1 MSLNSLFEPP
11 PPALPAGVDAVLAG
25 HSGARVVL
33 QQADGISV
41 VRKTAGRASDNER
54 LRQQAEKQSAF
65 HAARVPT
72 PKVIRSGLDGDRYFF
87 EMNYVPSISVAA
99 SCANG
104 STAAMSSLRAFVEGW
119 IARLRDQAA
128 GTIGADSVQVKLRAV
143 VAACRETP
151 ILHPSMP
158 VIELLSTML
167 ARVRWPPL
175 PEGPCHGDLTLEN
188 ILVDSKGAIWL
199 IDFDAPE
206 LSSYWLDLAK
216 LYQDL
221 SGLWCLRHLAAE
233 DGSTLAY
240 KNAVIAM
247 RRLRAEIDQV
257 VERALPGFHAGLP
270 PLVALHLMRALPYC
284 GDTAT
289 IVYILNRVHA
299 VIAG

>member
-1 MSLNSLFEPP
+1 MSLNSLFEP
-11 PPALPAGVDAVLAG
+11 ALSVLPASVDAVFIG

-33 QQADGISV
+33 RQADGISM
-41 VRKTAGRASDNER
+41 VRKTAGRPSDNER
-54 LRQQAEKQSAF
+54 LRRQAEKQSTF
-65 HAARVPT
+65 YAAHVPT
-72 PKVIRSGLDGDRYFF
+72 PQVIRSGFDNERYFF
-87 EMNYVPSISVAA
+87 EMIYVPSISVAA
-99 SCANG
+99 SCASG
-104 STAAMSSLRAFVEGW
+104 STASMPILKAFVESW
-119 IARLRDQAA
+119 IARLRDETT
-128 GTIGADSVQVKLRAV
+128 GTIGADSVQAKLRAV
-143 VAACRETP
+143 IAACRETP

-158 VIELLSTML
+158 VIDLLGSLL
-167 ARVRWPPL
+167 ARAQWPPL

-233 DGSTLAY
+233 DRNTLAY
-240 KNAVIAM
+240 KNAIIAM
-247 RRLRAEIDQV
+247 RRFRAEIDQV
-257 VERALPGFHAGLP
+257 VAAALPGFHAGLP
-270 PLVALHLMRALPYC
+270 SLVALHLMRALPYC
-284 GDTAT
+284 EDTAT